1 MFSTTEWLANNR
13 STPIEIT
20 AAGMEVANV
29 NPTLSPRYTL
39 AAVNTKVINAPR
51 TTPRMVISRAPT
63 VAPDMAIDPI
73 G

>member
-1 MFSTTEWLANNR
+1 
-13 STPIEIT
+13 
-20 AAGMEVANV
+20 MEVANV